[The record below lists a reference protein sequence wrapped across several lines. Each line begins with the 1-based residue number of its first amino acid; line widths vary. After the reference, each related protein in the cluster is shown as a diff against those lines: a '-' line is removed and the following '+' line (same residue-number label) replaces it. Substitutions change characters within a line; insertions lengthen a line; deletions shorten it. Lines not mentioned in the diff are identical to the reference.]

1 MALDDGAVVLPG
13 RGYLF
18 WNDTPGAAPPATTTA
33 AIAAL
38 NLTAATQLT
47 GWRNL
52 GHTSREN
59 NVALGKDG
67 SEGETKG
74 SWQATALRK
83 LADEVIW
90 NLSVSSLQLSNDTLD
105 LYFGEGDIS
114 DLNMY
119 HVLPSATPME
129 GALWLCL
136 VDGADRVPL
145 YLPKVSA
152 TSDDAPEFD
161 PTAFMEFSI
170 KMTVLE
176 HAGALGLMSWYAAG
190 LGTPA
195 P

>member
-18 WNDTPGAAPPATTTA
+18 WNDTAGAAPPADTQVE
-33 AIAAL
+33 IAAL
-38 NLTAATQLT
+38 DLTAATLPT

-67 SEGETKG
+67 TEGETKG
-74 SWQATALRK
+74 SWQSSALRK
-83 LADEVIW
+83 LADETIW
-90 NLSVSSLQLSNDTLD
+90 SLTAASLQLSNDTLD

-114 DLNMY
+114 DPDVY
-119 HVLPSATPME
+119 HVLPSATPMS
-129 GALWLCL
+129 GALYLVL
-136 VDGADRVPL
+136 VDGSVRVPL
-145 YLPKVSA
+145 YLAKVSA

-161 PTAFMEFSI
+161 PTAFLEFSI

-176 HAGALGLMSWYAAG
+176 HNGAAGLMSWYAAG

-195 P
+195 